1 MFLPF
6 DLYYETLLTR
16 RARLLIEPEYLPKLS
31 FDILGACEGLAN
43 KLAGMAWPTNQSF
56 YSKPIL
62 GIVGA
67 RVCSLV
73 YRFRAN
79 ENDPDA

>member
-31 FDILGACEGLAN
+31 FDILGA
-43 KLAGMAWPTNQSF
+43 
-56 YSKPIL
+56 
-62 GIVGA
+62 
-67 RVCSLV
+67 
-73 YRFRAN
+73 
-79 ENDPDA
+79 